1 MQANTQSQET
11 IQSQAPA
18 QLEGQTQLQA
28 PTLLPA
34 NGPEA
39 KAIAP
44 KKRGRKK
51 KETLPKALEKS
62 PDVAKKQNLRRSQ
75 RSKK

>member
-28 PTLLPA
+28 PILLAA
-34 NGPEA
+34 NAPEA
-39 KAIAP
+39 IVIAP
-44 KKRGRKK
+44 
-51 KETLPKALEKS
+51 
-62 PDVAKKQNLRRSQ
+62 
-75 RSKK
+75 